1 MVDTLPS
8 TTDLQLP
15 TQSIYLLLGNYTL
28 VKLKRK
34 MNKKKII
41 RIHNFNRFLNIKLR
55 RESLHVPVDPLLDAL
70 SNETGSEKLCDG

>member
-55 RESLHVPVDPLLDAL
+55 RESLHVPVVPLLDAL
-70 SNETGSEKLCDG
+70 SNEAGSEKLCDG